1 MMNFNELCKKVRQGS
16 KKITVSCIVNA
27 DTYGRRFDSIKV
39 GKSEV
44 WEHPLTKEQIIIF
57 SKLEDLTHTYN
68 LSSFAIFI
76 LESEVESV
84 NELNNAIHVLVKTGV
99 YSISIT

>member
-1 MMNFNELCKKVRQGS
+1 MTFNELCNKVQQGAG
-16 KKITVSCIVNA
+16 KITVGCVVNA

-39 GKSEV
+39 GKTEV

-57 SKLEDLTHTYN
+57 SGLEDLTHTHN

-84 NELNNAIHVLVKTGV
+84 DELNNVIHVLAKTGV